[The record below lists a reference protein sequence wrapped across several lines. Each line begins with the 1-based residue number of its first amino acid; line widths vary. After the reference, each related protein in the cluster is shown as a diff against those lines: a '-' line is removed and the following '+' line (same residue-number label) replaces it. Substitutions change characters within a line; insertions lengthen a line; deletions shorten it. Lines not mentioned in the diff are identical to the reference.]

1 MKDNNTLSLELL
13 FLNDLF
19 NSKAIDNTVYS
30 LALEKITKLGK
41 NEPMDEQTTI
51 LATA

>member
-1 MKDNNTLSLELL
+1 MENNSYFSLELL

-19 NSKAIDNTVYS
+19 NSKTIYNTVYS